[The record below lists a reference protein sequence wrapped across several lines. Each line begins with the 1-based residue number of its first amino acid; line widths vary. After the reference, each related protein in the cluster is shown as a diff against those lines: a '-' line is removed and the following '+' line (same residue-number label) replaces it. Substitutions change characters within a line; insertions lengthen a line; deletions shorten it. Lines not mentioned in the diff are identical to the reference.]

1 LQGKNAINPKINSNV
16 IAEQTCRWTDVQ
28 VNRRTGIGVGRGVVG
43 GSGHAEVLAGSDLG
57 GVVLRERFFK
67 GAF

>member
-1 LQGKNAINPKINSNV
+1 M
-16 IAEQTCRWTDVQ
+16 Q
-28 VNRRTGIGVGRGVVG
+28 VNSCTGIGGGRGVVG
-43 GSGHAEVLAGSDLG
+43 GSGHEQLGLGSDLG